1 LPAEQE
7 FSMAHIVPDNRARQG
22 PPGRPVLGVLIGAL
36 ALVAVALTGYLV
48 WVGSTSPDS
57 PTQDAARQS
66 ATGDPKGN
74 PRPAGDPSTTG
85 ATKP

>member
-1 LPAEQE
+1 
-7 FSMAHIVPDNRARQG
+7 MAPIVTDNRARQG
-22 PPGRPVLGVLIGAL
+22 PPGRPVLGVLIGGL
-36 ALVAVALTGYLV
+36 ALIAVALTGYLV

-74 PRPAGDPSTTG
+74 PPPAGDPNATG
-85 ATKP
+85 ATPRQP

>member
-1 LPAEQE
+1 
-7 FSMAHIVPDNRARQG
+7 MARIVPDNRARQG

-57 PTQDAARQS
+57 PTLDAARQS
-66 ATGDPKGN
+66 ATGDAKGN
-74 PRPAGDPSTTG
+74 PRPVGDPSATG